1 MSPTDLT
8 AADREQLR
16 ARAISSDEIERQLA
30 LFRKPRRFTR
40 LVRPCTVGD
49 GIRRIR
55 EDEVDELLV
64 LHRGAVEDGRFSKF
78 VPASGAATRM
88 FRDLLVYQKGP
99 RRSVAWPSV
108 VEQAHGGD
116 LSARTLVAFMEELQ
130 RFAFWNDLQTVAG
143 PTRAGE
149 YLPVLDALLETPGLG
164 YEKLPKGLLNFH
176 SYPERARTPF
186 EEQLVEAR
194 DYAFGEGGLCRLHF
208 TVSPEHLDRFEALFR
223 EVREFY
229 ESRFDARY
237 EVAFSVQKSS
247 TDTLAVDPENRP
259 FRDDG
264 GRLVFRPG
272 GHGALIENLN
282 DLGADLVY
290 IKNIDNVQPDDRRP
304 PVSRWKRILGGYL
317 IKLQR
322 RGQEILGRLRDDVPP
337 QEFLDQALGF
347 AATRLQLQLNGRFD
361 SRSPE
366 ARRRWLLERLSRPI
380 RVCGVVPNTGE
391 PGGGPFWV
399 RERDGS
405 VTLQIIETAQVD
417 LDDPEQRSIL
427 AGSTHF
433 NPVDLVCGLR
443 DGERRPYDLDRF
455 IDHDAVIVTEKS
467 HAGRDLKALERPGLW
482 NGAMA
487 EWNTVFVETPLE
499 SFTPVKTVLDL
510 LRPEHGA
517 EWGHS

>member
-1 MSPTDLT
+1 MSPLNLND
-8 AADREQLR
+8 ADREQLSGHG
-16 ARAISSDEIERQLA
+16 ISPAELERQLA
-30 LFRKPRRFTR
+30 LFRKPRQYAR

-55 EDEVDELLV
+55 EDEADGFLS
-64 LHRGAVEDGRFSKF
+64 LHREAASQGRFEKF

-99 RRSVAWPSV
+99 RRDTDWPTV
-108 VEQAHGGD
+108 VEQAHSGD
-116 LSARTLVAFMEELQ
+116 PSALALVRFMDELQ
-130 RFAFWNDLQTVAG
+130 RFAFWHELHATVG
-143 PTRAGE
+143 PVGDGE
-149 YLPVLDALLETPGLG
+149 FGPVLDALLEPEGLG
-164 YEKLPKGLLNFH
+164 YEKLPKGLLKFH
-176 SYPERARTPF
+176 SYPERPRTPF
-186 EEQLVEAR
+186 EEQWVEAG
-194 DYAFGEGGLCRLHF
+194 DYARAEGGLCRLHF
-208 TVSPEHLDRFEALFR
+208 TVSPEHLARFEALFR
-223 EVREFY
+223 EVHQFF
-229 ESRFDARY
+229 ESRFDLRF
-237 EVAFSVQKSS
+237 EVAYSVQKAS
-247 TDTLAVDPENRP
+247 TDTLAVDPDNQP
-259 FRDDG
+259 FRDEN

-304 PVSRWKRILGGYL
+304 SISRWKRILGGYL
-317 IKLQR
+317 VKLQR
-322 RGQEILGRLRDDVPP
+322 SAQEILHRLRGEVPP
-337 QEFLDQALGF
+337 QDFLERALRF
-347 AATRLQLQLNGRFD
+347 AGTRLQIQLNGRLD
-361 SRSPE
+361 NRSPE
-366 ARRRWLLERLSRPI
+366 ARRRWLLDRLSRPI

-399 RERDGS
+399 RDRDGS

-417 LDDPEQRSIL
+417 PNDADQRAIL
-427 AGSTHF
+427 AGATHF

-443 DGERRPYDLDRF
+443 DGDGRQYDLHRF

-487 EWNTVFVETPLE
+487 GWNTVFVEIPLE

-510 LRPEHGA
+510 LRPEHQ
-517 EWGHS
+517 

>member
-1 MSPTDLT
+1 MSPSDLN
-8 AADREQLR
+8 AADREQLS
-16 ARAISSDEIERQLA
+16 ARAISHDEIERQLE
-30 LFRKPRRFTR
+30 LFRRPRQFVH

-55 EDEVDELLV
+55 EDEADEFLA
-64 LHRGAVEDGRFSKF
+64 LHRDAAAQDRFSKF

-99 RRSVAWPSV
+99 RRDADWTTV
-108 VEQAHGGD
+108 VEQARHGD
-116 LSARTLVAFMEELQ
+116 APARTLVTFMEELQ
-130 RFAFWNDLQTVAG
+130 RFAFWDELHAAAG
-143 PTRAGE
+143 PTRDGE
-149 YLPVLDALLETPGLG
+149 FLPVLDALLDPQGLG
-164 YEKLPKGLLNFH
+164 YEMLPKGLLKFH

-186 EEQLVEAR
+186 EEQLVEAC

-208 TVSPEHLDRFEALFR
+208 TVSPEHLERFEALFR
-223 EVREFY
+223 EVHEFY
-229 ESRFDARY
+229 ERRFDARY
-237 EVAFSVQKSS
+237 EVAYSVQKTS
-247 TDTLAVDPENRP
+247 TDTLAVDPQNRP
-259 FRDDG
+259 FRDDR

-272 GHGALIENLN
+272 GHGSLIENLN
-282 DLGADLVY
+282 DLGADIVY

-317 IKLQR
+317 VKLQQSA
-322 RGQEILGRLRDDVPP
+322 QEILARLRGEVPP
-337 QEFLDQALGF
+337 QDFLDQALRF
-347 AATRLQLQLNGRFD
+347 AGTRLQIQLNGRLD
-361 SRSPE
+361 NRSPE
-366 ARRRWLLERLSRPI
+366 ARRRWLLDRLSRPI

-399 RERDGS
+399 RGRDGS

-417 LDDPEQRSIL
+417 LDDVEQRSIL

-443 DGERRPYDLDRF
+443 DGAGRPYDLRRF
-455 IDHDAVIVTEKS
+455 IDHDAIIVTEKS

-487 EWNTVFVETPLE
+487 GWNTVFVETPLE

-510 LRPEHGA
+510 LRPEHGVR
-517 EWGHS
+517 S